1 MSSVAPA
8 PIPIRR
14 AEGDFPSDR
23 PTTFTDD
30 YGRSQVLV
38 PIEDLQRETAEIQRW
53 RNDISAALGIRPGE
67 LNLTLAGAVEKIE
80 DLKRAEAANG
90 RLADRIERLDHSV
103 DVWKA
108 RHDRIRDAVLQSGVA
123 IHIAG
128 GYDHS
133 PMTLYAG
140 PDHVTP
146 LREALAER
154 DHAQARIAELE
165 RRPAYNFDGYLAGL
179 SVLKAE
185 REAQQARNACSI
197 VDEILERR
205 DGESSHNA
213 ARRVIAERDRTQNV
227 DHTDPE
233 QVRRAAG
240 VIEGIGMDS
249 GAANPESY
257 WESATSLRRRAQRLA
272 AGSRLVSK
280 Q

>member
-38 PIEDLQRETAEIQRW
+38 PIEDLQRETAEVQRW

-67 LNLTLAGAVEKIE
+67 LNLTLAGAVEKIA
-80 DLKRAEAANG
+80 DLKRAEAAKG

-108 RHDRIRDAVLQSGVA
+108 RHDRLHDAVLRSNVA
-123 IHIAG
+123 IQIAG

-146 LREALAER
+146 LREALT
-154 DHAQARIAELE
+154 
-165 RRPAYNFDGYLAGL
+165 
-179 SVLKAE
+179 E
-185 REAQQARNACSI
+185 REQALQASWASRSCTV
-197 VDEILERR
+197 VDEILGRR

-213 ARRVIAERDRTQNV
+213 ARRVIAERDRAQAV
-227 DHTDPE
+227 DHTDPN
-233 QVRRAAG
+233 QIRRAAG
-240 VIEGIGMDS
+240 VIEGLGMDR
-249 GAANPESY
+249 GINHPENY
-257 WESATSLRRRAQRLA
+257 WMSPATLRRRAQLA
-272 AGSRLVSK
+272 E

>member
-14 AEGDFPSDR
+14 AEGDYPSDR

-53 RNDISAALGIRPGE
+53 RNDISAVLGVRPGE

-80 DLKRAEAANG
+80 DLKRAEAAKG

-108 RHDRIRDAVLQSGVA
+108 RHDRLHDAVLRSNVA

-133 PMTLYAG
+133 PMMLYVG

-154 DHAQARIAELE
+154 EQAQARIAELE
-165 RRPAYNFDGYLAGL
+165 RRPAYNSGGYLAGL
-179 SVLKAE
+179 SGPAE
-185 REAQQARNACSI
+185 LLVARNACSV
-197 VDEILERR
+197 VDEILGRR

-213 ARRVIAERDRTQNV
+213 ARRVIAERDRAQEV
-227 DHTDPE
+227 DHTDPD
-233 QVRRAAG
+233 QIRRAAG
-240 VIEGIGMDS
+240 VIEGLGMDR
-249 GAANPESY
+249 GVTHPENY
-257 WESATSLRRRAQRLA
+257 WMSPATLRRRAQLA
-272 AGSRLVSK
+272 E

>member
-14 AEGDFPSDR
+14 AEGDFPPDR

-38 PIEDLQRETAEIQRW
+38 PIEDLQRETAEIRRW
-53 RNDISAALGIRPGE
+53 RNDISGALGVRPGE
-67 LNLTLAGAVEKIE
+67 LNLTLAGAVEKIG
-80 DLKRAEAANG
+80 DLKRAEAAKG

-108 RHDRIRDAVLQSGVA
+108 RHDRLHDAVLRSNVA

-154 DHAQARIAELE
+154 EQAQARIADLE
-165 RRPAYNFDGYLAGL
+165 RRPAYNSGGHLAGL
-179 SVLKAE
+179 SGPAE
-185 REAQQARNACSI
+185 LLVARNACSV
-197 VDEILERR
+197 VDEVLGRR

-213 ARRVIAERDRTQNV
+213 ARRVIAERDRAQAV
-227 DHTDPE
+227 DHTDPD

-240 VIEGIGMDS
+240 VIEGLGMDEEDLCPELRRVS
-249 GAANPESY
+249 ARWLRQRAQQLETANPMVP
-257 WESATSLRRRAQRLA
+257 
-272 AGSRLVSK
+272 GP
-280 Q
+280 